1 MTEQPL
7 DLRALAN
14 VDEPDVLREALRT
27 FRRRVLTRYVWIT
40 VGIGLAIAAAVWGLQ
55 PSTLSERMDAS
66 SPTYQA
72 QAIWHPDG
80 ASVGLARVVDLGDTI
95 GMHFIVLPRDPSGFW
110 DLEVSG
116 TLDSEVPSQDAEAP
130 FEDYTEL
137 VEVERTSDGQ
147 YSVKASFDFGHPAEF
162 TIDLSDP
169 EYGLPPSL
177 WKETS

>member
-1 MTEQPL
+1 MNEEPL
-7 DLRALAN
+7 DLRALAD

-27 FRRRVLTRYVWIT
+27 FRRRFLTRYVWISG
-40 VGIGLAIAAAVWGLQ
+40 GIGLAIAAAVWGLQ
-55 PSTLSERMDAS
+55 PSTLIERMDAS

-95 GMHFIVLPRDPSGFW
+95 GMHFIILPRDPSGFW

-116 TLDSEVPSQDAEAP
+116 TLDSEVPY
-130 FEDYTEL
+130 EDYQEL
-137 VEVERTSDGQ
+137 VEVERTSDGR
-147 YSVKASFDFGHPAEF
+147 YSVTASFDFGDRAAF